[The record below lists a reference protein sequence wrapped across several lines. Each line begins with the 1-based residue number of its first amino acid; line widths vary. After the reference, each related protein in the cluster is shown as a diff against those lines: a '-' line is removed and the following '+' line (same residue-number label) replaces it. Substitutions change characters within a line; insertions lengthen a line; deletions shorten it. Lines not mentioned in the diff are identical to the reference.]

1 MFIMQGYSKEYK
13 KGHKFK
19 TFKCC
24 RREMRVLKTL
34 PIYVKLGEREKKKKE
49 AKKNF
54 DKQKS

>member
-1 MFIMQGYSKEYK
+1 MQGYSKEYK